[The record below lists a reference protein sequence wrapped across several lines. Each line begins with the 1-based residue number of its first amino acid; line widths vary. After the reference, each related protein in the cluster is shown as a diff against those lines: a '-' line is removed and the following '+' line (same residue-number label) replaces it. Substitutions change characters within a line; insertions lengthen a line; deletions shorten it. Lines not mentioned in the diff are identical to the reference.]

1 MSYNIK
7 IKNKLFEEINIK
19 KKLYLISKV
28 CFYYLNNK
36 FFYLIF
42 LSKSIYY
49 NFLTYIEEF
58 MLTGKVKWFNPQK
71 GYGFI
76 SPDDGKKDI
85 FVHISALEKSG
96 INALNEN
103 DKVSYDEA
111 RNNGK
116 VSAAN
121 IKVLND

>member
-1 MSYNIK
+1 
-7 IKNKLFEEINIK
+7 
-19 KKLYLISKV
+19 
-28 CFYYLNNK
+28 
-36 FFYLIF
+36 
-42 LSKSIYY
+42 
-49 NFLTYIEEF
+49 

-76 SPDDGKKDI
+76 TPDDGKKDI
-85 FVHISALEKSG
+85 FVHISVVERSG
-96 INALNEN
+96 ISSLNEN

>member
-1 MSYNIK
+1 
-7 IKNKLFEEINIK
+7 
-19 KKLYLISKV
+19 
-28 CFYYLNNK
+28 
-36 FFYLIF
+36 
-42 LSKSIYY
+42 
-49 NFLTYIEEF
+49 

-96 INALNEN
+96 INAINEN

-116 VSAAN
+116 ISAAN
-121 IKVLND
+121 IKILND

>member
-1 MSYNIK
+1 
-7 IKNKLFEEINIK
+7 
-19 KKLYLISKV
+19 
-28 CFYYLNNK
+28 
-36 FFYLIF
+36 
-42 LSKSIYY
+42 
-49 NFLTYIEEF
+49 

-96 INALNEN
+96 VSSLNEN

-116 VSAAN
+116 VAAAN
-121 IKVLND
+121 IKILND

>member
-1 MSYNIK
+1 
-7 IKNKLFEEINIK
+7 
-19 KKLYLISKV
+19 
-28 CFYYLNNK
+28 
-36 FFYLIF
+36 
-42 LSKSIYY
+42 
-49 NFLTYIEEF
+49 

-85 FVHISALEKSG
+85 FVHISAIEKSG
-96 INALNEN
+96 INSLNEN

-121 IKVLND
+121 IKILNN

>member
-1 MSYNIK
+1 
-7 IKNKLFEEINIK
+7 
-19 KKLYLISKV
+19 
-28 CFYYLNNK
+28 
-36 FFYLIF
+36 
-42 LSKSIYY
+42 
-49 NFLTYIEEF
+49 

-76 SPDDGKKDI
+76 TPDDGKKDI
-85 FVHISALEKSG
+85 FVHISAVEKSG
-96 INALNEN
+96 INSLNEN

>member
-1 MSYNIK
+1 
-7 IKNKLFEEINIK
+7 
-19 KKLYLISKV
+19 
-28 CFYYLNNK
+28 
-36 FFYLIF
+36 
-42 LSKSIYY
+42 
-49 NFLTYIEEF
+49 

-85 FVHISALEKSG
+85 FIHISALEKSG
-96 INALNEN
+96 INSLNEN

-116 VSAAN
+116 ISAAN
-121 IKVLND
+121 IKILTD

>member
-1 MSYNIK
+1 
-7 IKNKLFEEINIK
+7 
-19 KKLYLISKV
+19 
-28 CFYYLNNK
+28 
-36 FFYLIF
+36 
-42 LSKSIYY
+42 
-49 NFLTYIEEF
+49 

-71 GYGFI
+71 KYGFI

-96 INALNEN
+96 INSLNEN

-111 RNNGK
+111 RNNGR

-121 IKVLND
+121 IKILNKN

>member
-1 MSYNIK
+1 
-7 IKNKLFEEINIK
+7 
-19 KKLYLISKV
+19 
-28 CFYYLNNK
+28 
-36 FFYLIF
+36 
-42 LSKSIYY
+42 
-49 NFLTYIEEF
+49 

-96 INALNEN
+96 INSLNEN

-121 IKVLND
+121 IKILND

>member
-1 MSYNIK
+1 
-7 IKNKLFEEINIK
+7 
-19 KKLYLISKV
+19 
-28 CFYYLNNK
+28 
-36 FFYLIF
+36 
-42 LSKSIYY
+42 
-49 NFLTYIEEF
+49 

-85 FVHISALEKSG
+85 FVHISALEKSD
-96 INALNEN
+96 INTLNEN

-121 IKVLND
+121 IKILNN

>member
-1 MSYNIK
+1 
-7 IKNKLFEEINIK
+7 
-19 KKLYLISKV
+19 
-28 CFYYLNNK
+28 
-36 FFYLIF
+36 
-42 LSKSIYY
+42 
-49 NFLTYIEEF
+49 
-58 MLTGKVKWFNPQK
+58 MLTGKVKWFNSQK

-85 FVHISALEKSG
+85 FVHISALEKSE
-96 INALNEN
+96 INTLNEN

-121 IKVLND
+121 IKILTD